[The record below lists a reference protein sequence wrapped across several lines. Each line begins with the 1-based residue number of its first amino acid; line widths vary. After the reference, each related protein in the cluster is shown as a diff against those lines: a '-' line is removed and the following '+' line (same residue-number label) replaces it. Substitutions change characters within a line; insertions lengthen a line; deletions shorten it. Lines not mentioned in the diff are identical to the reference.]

1 MTEDEIRDMET
12 AMREFDAFERMYKPV
27 AGGSD
32 LERKNKY
39 WIELGF
45 RRAQERVLKSLEQRR
60 ADLQSVLRGVPVDKR
75 DGEWHAISHQVRA
88 LNGAID
94 LVKEIG

>member
-1 MTEDEIRDMET
+1 MNQDEIRDMET

-39 WIELGF
+39 WIELGA
-45 RRAQERVLKSLEQRR
+45 RRAEERIIKLLEDSITYENFGLKEYLIN
-60 ADLQSVLRGVPVDKR
+60 KIN
-75 DGEWHAISHQVRA
+75 GEKS
-88 LNGAID
+88 
-94 LVKEIG
+94 E